1 MPVRPATL
9 ADLSGLVALE
19 NEAFAS
25 DRLSRSSLRYY
36 IRAQSAGLVVVA
48 RGGDLLGYCLVAFRK
63 GSSKARLYSLA
74 VGRAHRGLK
83 LGAVLLRAAE
93 RLARARGARMLHL
106 EVRSRN
112 RRAIALYE
120 KHGYRRFDRIDDYYE
135 DGATALCY
143 EKPLRPPPGPALT

>member
-1 MPVRPATL
+1 MPVRLATL

-36 IRAQSAGLVVVA
+36 IRAQSAGLVVVV
-48 RGGDLLGYCLVAFRK
+48 RRGDLLGYCLVAFRK
-63 GSSKARLYSLA
+63 GSSRARLYSLA
-74 VGRAHRGLK
+74 VGRAHRGLR

-93 RLARARGARMLHL
+93 RLARGRGAQVLHL

-143 EKPLRPPPGPALT
+143 EKPLPRRSGSAVT